1 MQRSGYS
8 QRSLAEKLG
17 LKPGMS
23 AYLHDAPAGYLDTLG
38 AAATHA
44 HFVASLDGTAALDF
58 LHAFFTERAALLA
71 HLPRLKAALAPS
83 GILWLSWPKKAA
95 HVPTDVDESV
105 VREAGLA
112 AGLVDVKIAA
122 IDPVWSALK
131 FVYRLKDR

>member
-23 AYLHDAPAGYLDTLG
+23 AYLLDAPAGYLDALG
-38 AAATHA
+38 DAAMHA
-44 HFVASLDGTAALDF
+44 DFAASLEGAAALDF
-58 LHAFFTERAALLA
+58 IHAFFTDRAALLA
-71 HLPRLKAALAPS
+71 QLPQLKAALAPT
-83 GILWLSWPKKAA
+83 GALWISWPKKAA
-95 HVPTDVDESV
+95 KVPTDIDETA

-112 AGLVDVKIAA
+112 VGLVDIKIAA
-122 IDPVWSALK
+122 VDPTWSALK

>member
-23 AYLHDAPAGYLDTLG
+23 AYLLNAPDGYIAALG
-38 AAATHA
+38 EVATHA
-44 HFVASLDGTAALDF
+44 NFAASLDGAAPLDF
-58 LHAFFTERAALLA
+58 IHGFFVERATLLA
-71 HLPRLKAALAPS
+71 TLPSLKAALAPT

-95 HVPTDVDESV
+95 KVPTDVDERAV
-105 VREAGLA
+105 HEAGLA
-112 AGLVDVKIAA
+112 VGLVDVKVAA
-122 IDPVWSALK
+122 IDPVWSGFK